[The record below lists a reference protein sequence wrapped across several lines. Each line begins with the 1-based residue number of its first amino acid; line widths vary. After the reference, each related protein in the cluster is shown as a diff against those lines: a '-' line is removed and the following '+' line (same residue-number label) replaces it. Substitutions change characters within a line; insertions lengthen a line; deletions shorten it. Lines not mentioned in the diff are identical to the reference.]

1 MLPDG
6 FRRFASV
13 TLIPGSALASLPKA
27 GAGCSNAACPDL
39 RRGLWATMI
48 PTPTASDSKIPGKFL
63 TRPYWTKVQYT
74 AQLVFAR
81 HDNRLEGFSE
91 SSAFSGRTQKR
102 RRGEILR
109 KD

>member
-48 PTPTASDSKIPGKFL
+48 PTPTISCF
-63 TRPYWTKVQYT
+63 
-74 AQLVFAR
+74 
-81 HDNRLEGFSE
+81 
-91 SSAFSGRTQKR
+91 
-102 RRGEILR
+102 EILVLSPLR
-109 KD
+109 LCFACGKSLTAHVIRLLQVGLTNFQVSFNQVDAQVGGTGL

>member
-1 MLPDG
+1 MGVNVVIILTLLPA
-6 FRRFASV
+6 FA
-13 TLIPGSALASLPKA
+13 LLPKSR
-27 GAGCSNAACPDL
+27 AGCSNSARPDPCGGPPA
-39 RRGLWATMI
+39 RAV
-48 PTPTASDSKIPGKFL
+48 PTATASDSKIPGKFL

-91 SSAFSGRTQKR
+91 SSAFGGRTQR
-102 RRGEILR
+102 RRRDEILR